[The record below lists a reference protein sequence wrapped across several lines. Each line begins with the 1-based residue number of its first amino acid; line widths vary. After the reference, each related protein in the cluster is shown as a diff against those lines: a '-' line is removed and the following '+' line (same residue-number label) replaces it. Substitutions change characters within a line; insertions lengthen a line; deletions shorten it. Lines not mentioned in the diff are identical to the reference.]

1 MKNIRALIGF
11 FTIFLYLEGG
21 FAGAVPNVLT
31 SQMKEMLKS
40 NPEIPGISRVLIST
54 LFMIVFIYV
63 VAFFYKKISL
73 FNSKALSIEDKS
85 FDLNKLKIINSK
97 SLSTNNA
104 VHIVEVNG
112 KYLVLG
118 STPNQI
124 SLLKEFDKNALVE
137 EEVKSFDEG
146 KEGVSQEAI
155 EQGLKTLF
163 PPEELEELEEI
174 KSSDSEFEQI
184 YKKYL

>member
-1 MKNIRALIGF
+1 MKKIQALIGF
-11 FTIFLYLEGG
+11 WAMFWYLEGT
-21 FAGAVPNVLT
+21 FASAIPNVLT
-31 SQMKEMLKS
+31 NQMKEMLKS
-40 NPEIPGISRVLIST
+40 NPELPSISRVLIST
-54 LFMIVFIYV
+54 LFMVVFIYV

-73 FNSKALSIEDKS
+73 FNSKALSIEDRS
-85 FDLNKLKIINSK
+85 LDLNKLKIINSK
-97 SLSTNNA
+97 SLSANSA

-124 SLLKEFDKNALVE
+124 SLLKEFDKNVLIE
-137 EEVKSFDEG
+137 EEVKLLDEG

-163 PPEELEELEEI
+163 PPEETEEHEEEN
-174 KSSDSEFEQI
+174 SSDSEFEQV